1 MLYASSK
8 SELEKKLTGLKTM
21 KQAEDEAEVVDTLEE
36 FEKEKWSSYLSV
48 LIDSICKHFGHLKS
62 KSGIFLPDRWCDHR
76 IVHFTVPER

>member
-36 FEKEKWSSYLSV
+36 FEKEK
-48 LIDSICKHFGHLKS
+48 
-62 KSGIFLPDRWCDHR
+62 
-76 IVHFTVPER
+76 